1 MIQHKQ
7 YPIPWKQE
15 KLLSF
20 QWISFFSIELSTRF
34 EFTQESSSS
43 AKQEVDQLREEVK
56 VLSAQLVRQHN
67 ASLDSQVWLQTDL
80 VFFFYFWKIEWL
92 LGRLS
97 RAFPIFS
104 QPVSIKRTGTFFH
117 NIERECGYACI
128 TEYIQQRENIPQL
141 EMPFA
146 SYPD

>member
-20 QWISFFSIELSTRF
+20 QWISFFPIELSTRF

-80 VFFFYFWKIEWL
+80 VFFL
-92 LGRLS
+92 
-97 RAFPIFS
+97 IF
-104 QPVSIKRTGTFFH
+104 
-117 NIERECGYACI
+117 ER
-128 TEYIQQRENIPQL
+128 
-141 EMPFA
+141 
-146 SYPD
+146 